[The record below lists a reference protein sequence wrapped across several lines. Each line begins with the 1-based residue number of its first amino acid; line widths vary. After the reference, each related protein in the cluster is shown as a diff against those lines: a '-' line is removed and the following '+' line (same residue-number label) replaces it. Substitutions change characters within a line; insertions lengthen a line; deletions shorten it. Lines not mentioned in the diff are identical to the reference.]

1 MCFNVLSPRILSDF
15 CLFAPIFSFFYLVFI
30 FVIQYLFLFGEVFEM
45 FVFVLSDSRDVVSMS
60 TKDIFILMGTLT
72 SLSLVVTKTQMIT

>member
-1 MCFNVLSPRILSDF
+1 
-15 CLFAPIFSFFYLVFI
+15 
-30 FVIQYLFLFGEVFEM
+30 M

>member
-1 MCFNVLSPRILSDF
+1 MCFNILSPRILSDF
-15 CLFAPIFSFFYLVFI
+15 CLFAPIFSFF
-30 FVIQYLFLFGEVFEM
+30 IQYLFLFGEVFEM